1 MNCGDPCVGDDKRTT
16 FDSQST
22 CVFLAD
28 EENGT
33 YLYMGDR
40 WNSED
45 LTNSRYIWLPV
56 EFDEEGAMYLRY
68 QEEWSL
74 EALTP

>member
-1 MNCGDPCVGDDKRTT
+1 MTT

-28 EENGT
+28 EEKGT
-33 YLYMGDR
+33 YVYMGDR

-45 LTNSRYIWLPV
+45 SANSRYIWLPV
-56 EFDEEGAMYLRY
+56 EFDGEGGMHLNYLD
-68 QEEWSL
+68 EWSMEDL
-74 EALTP
+74 RQE